1 MMKVVID
8 TNFIVYCAKQKID
21 FMAELGR
28 ILDSKFTVI
37 VPSIVLEELQKLAVT
52 KKAKRID
59 REAAM
64 LALQIIEKNR
74 EKGVISVR
82 KIEAETADG
91 AILQNDG
98 KDTIVATLD
107 RALRQR
113 LKNAKILVI
122 RQKRYLQL
130 I

>member
-1 MMKVVID
+1 MNVVID

-21 FMAELGR
+21 FISELGR
-28 ILDSKFTVI
+28 ILDSNFRVI
-37 VPSIVLEELQKLAVT
+37 VPSLVLDELQKLAASKKT
-52 KKAKRID
+52 KMVD

-74 EKGVISVR
+74 EKGVIYVEER
-82 KIEAETADG
+82 GAETADG
-91 AILQNDG
+91 AILLNDKKG
-98 KDTIVATLD
+98 IIVATLD
-107 RALRQR
+107 KALRQR